1 MLIAKF
7 EEKQTCPFCDAKW
20 GTCDHFDVL
29 AEWEAD
35 AAKHEMIRAHEK
47 SVAQNEG
54 EQQNQENHIERD

>member
-1 MLIAKF
+1 MIAGF

-35 AAKHEMIRAHEK
+35 AAKHEMILAEEK
-47 SVAQNEG
+47 TVAQSES
-54 EQQNQENHIERD
+54 EHQAHHNHIEGK